1 MEDNNKDQEIF
12 PRIKPPHKPEGF
24 IQLLGLIASD
34 SRYRRRSR
42 FEQMQEMIEKY
53 LAYQER
59 KK

>member
-12 PRIKPPHKPEGF
+12 PRIKPPPNPEGF

>member
-1 MEDNNKDQEIF
+1 MEDNKDQEVF

-34 SRYRRRSR
+34 SRYRRLSR